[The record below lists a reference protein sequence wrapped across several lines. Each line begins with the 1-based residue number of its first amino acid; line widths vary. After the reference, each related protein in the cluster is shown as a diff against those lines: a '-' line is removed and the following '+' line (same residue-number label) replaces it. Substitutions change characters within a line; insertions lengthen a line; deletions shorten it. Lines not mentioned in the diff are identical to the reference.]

1 MSRLE
6 IESNGRMT
14 LLVEDEPFPCFEKGE
29 AKFRVWISSAMSDQ
43 NLDEIIAQWY
53 GVAEVGLLVEF
64 TPLQL
69 LERVYDCYETSDGIA
84 STAKTSLQTMRAEL
98 VSMIERIDRT
108 NFKEAA

>member
-6 IESNGRMT
+6 IESNGCMT
-14 LLVEDEPFPCFEKGE
+14 LLVEGEPLPYFEKGE
-29 AKFRVWISSAMSDQ
+29 AKFRVWISSALSDQ

-53 GVAEVGLLVEF
+53 GMAEVGLLVEF

-98 VSMIERIDRT
+98 VSMIERIDRI
-108 NFKEAA
+108 NFVGAA